1 MIDQLITLAPWIVV
15 LIIYIG
21 EKIQQVLQAH
31 ALNAALERAQG
42 AAHSAIIPQP
52 VPVTPR
58 PVPPP
63 PVSIQ
68 AAPPAPA
75 EPVDQAFIDFV
86 KEQEGFVPK
95 AKWDYKQYT
104 NGYGTKALSADEV
117 IDKPTAET
125 RLRTELAA
133 SVAAMKKFIPNA
145 PIGVQQGMVDA
156 IFNLGTEWEHNTLG
170 TLLQQGKYEEA
181 KSHLMQ
187 YVHAG
192 NPPVVLDA
200 LVKRRTA
207 EANMFDHPL

>member
-1 MIDQLITLAPWIVV
+1 MTELIAELPWFLAFAGMLGLSWRLVSALDQALARRDPFPTTTARPPLTVD
-15 LIIYIG
+15 LP
-21 EKIQQVLQAH
+21 K
-31 ALNAALERAQG
+31 
-42 AAHSAIIPQP
+42 PKPPTP
-52 VPVTPR
+52 VS
-58 PVPPP
+58 PPP
-63 PVSIQ
+63 LST
-68 AAPPAPA
+68 
-75 EPVDQAFIDFV
+75 EPVDQAFVDFV
-86 KEQEGFVPK
+86 KEQESFVPK

-104 NGYGTKALSADEV
+104 NGYGTKALSADEL